1 MKGDE
6 PKIAMIEKWRDVP
19 GYEGFYQISIDTQEG
34 KCRSFNYY
42 GFGKGGILLN
52 EPHKNRIYW
61 GLSKNGK
68 YERQQAARWIAIT
81 YPELIENEYFEG
93 AEIDHKDSNSMNNN
107 PSNLRWVNH
116 LENMQN
122 PNTRKKLKGGS
133 GRNPIPVVQINKE
146 NGELVKKYESA
157 AEAAAT
163 TGIPAETIR
172 GYCTFRIKQRGEY
185 FWRYDKY
192 NRY

>member
-1 MKGDE
+1 MNLIIIME
-6 PKIAMIEKWRDVP
+6 EKWRDIP

-42 GFGKGGILLN
+42 GFGESGILSN
-52 EPHKNRIYW
+52 EPHNNRIYW
-61 GLSKNGK
+61 GLSINGK
-68 YERQQAARWIAIT
+68 YERQQAARWIALT
-81 YPELIENEYFEG
+81 YPELVENEYFEG

-122 PNTRKKLKGGS
+122 PNTRKKLKGVC

-146 NGELVKKYESA
+146 NGDLVKKYDSA

-163 TGIPAETIR
+163 TGIPAQTIR
-172 GYCTFRIKQRGEY
+172 GYCSFRIKQSGEY

>member
-1 MKGDE
+1 MNPNIIME
-6 PKIAMIEKWRDVP
+6 EEWRDVP
-19 GYEGFYQISIDTQEG
+19 GYEGFYQISIATREG
-34 KCRSFNYY
+34 KCRSLNYY
-42 GFGKGGILLN
+42 GFGKGGTLSSTPRN
-52 EPHKNRIYW
+52 NRIYW
-61 GLSKNGK
+61 GLSKDGDYNN
-68 YERQQAARWIAIT
+68 QQAARWIAIT